1 MSKLINK
8 YDQDDA
14 YINGEYDEIE
24 NAALWE
30 DIIYDANKVLNK
42 KQFVQLEGS
51 MGLWNGS
58 VDVFQIIEENNLQY
72 IINNYINPDRL
83 EVEVYN
89 DKVILRNIHHD
100 DINYYELIPFDF
112 NDFTIRELKEFF
124 DEYDIEDFNK
134 EDYKYSFSHA
144 LKEDLIDFVLY
155 HELYKKNQ

>member
-24 NAALWE
+24 DITLWE
-30 DIIYDANKVLNK
+30 DIISDANKVLNK
-42 KQFVQLEGS
+42 KQFVQVEGS

-58 VDVFQIIEENNLQY
+58 VDIFQIIEENNLQD
-72 IINNYINPDRL
+72 IISNYINPDRL

-100 DINYYELIPFDF
+100 GTNYYELIPFDF

-144 LKEDLIDFVLY
+144 LKKDLIDFVQFN
-155 HELYKKNQ
+155 ELYKNN